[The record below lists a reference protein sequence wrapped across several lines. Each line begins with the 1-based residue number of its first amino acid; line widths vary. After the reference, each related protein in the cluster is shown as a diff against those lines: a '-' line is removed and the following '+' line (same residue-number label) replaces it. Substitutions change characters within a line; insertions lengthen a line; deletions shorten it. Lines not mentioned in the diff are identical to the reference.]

1 MHALSKALFF
11 STGAVGL
18 LTLVFFG
25 AVIEFNALSLKHF
38 TQALI
43 EFKFLDYSLPE
54 ILWLGKADSIADHLL
69 KLKVGLGLII
79 GFGSL
84 ILMIISFLP
93 NLRVQFKFLSFA
105 ISLPLLTLLFSFWI
119 KFIHDDRTVSREE
132 KMNLFSITLF
142 SYPSAVFILWYG
154 LHIKRR
160 LPDDLNESKYASFQ
174 TKTAQVVTP
183 TPKDT
188 AVKLEPDSQ
197 KIENQE
203 SGNVLTTD
211 DNSQD
216 QLNELE
222 EASEEVVDS
231 ESVEAEEI
239 TLTEKNN
246 QVDES
251 EIKSD
256 LNPGEPE
263 VSTSEQEQNQ
273 VENQDMTAETK
284 DESVSLNKHDDD
296 GGESAKTVLE
306 NSEIASEQDSNEGFG
321 ESENTP

>member
-1 MHALSKALFF
+1 M
-11 STGAVGL
+11 VG
-18 LTLVFFG
+18 
-25 AVIEFNALSLKHF
+25 E
-38 TQALI
+38 
-43 EFKFLDYSLPE
+43 
-54 ILWLGKADSIADHLL
+54 ADSIADHLL

-119 KFIHDDRTVSREE
+119 KFIHDDRTVSRRKDESFF
-132 KMNLFSITLF
+132 NH
-142 SYPSAVFILWYG
+142 FILISKCSFYIVVWLTYQ
-154 LHIKRR
+154 RR

-211 DNSQD
+211 DDSQD